1 MIELKTMLRKSI
13 NNTELKQCRFFNT
26 FLSYYNLF
34 FLFIQTTYLIVFN
47 TQTYAISTYH
57 HYHIGGVMINILTS
71 NAVDCGFEPRSGHT
85 KVYKIGICCFS
96 AKHTALRRNSTD
108 RLAWNQDNV
117 SQLDDMSIHGLLCQW
132 ARSIKKKRV
141 GLLQSEPHHYF
152 IEN

>member
-1 MIELKTMLRKSI
+1 MLRKSV

-47 TQTYAISTYH
+47 TQTYTISTYH
-57 HYHIGGVMINILTS
+57 HYHIGDVMINILAS

-96 AKHTALRRNSTD
+96 AKHAALRRNSKD

-117 SQLDDMSIHGLLCQW
+117 SQLDDMSICGLLCQW
-132 ARSIKKKRV
+132 ARSIKKSVLVYYKAS
-141 GLLQSEPHHYF
+141 LIIIS
-152 IEN
+152 